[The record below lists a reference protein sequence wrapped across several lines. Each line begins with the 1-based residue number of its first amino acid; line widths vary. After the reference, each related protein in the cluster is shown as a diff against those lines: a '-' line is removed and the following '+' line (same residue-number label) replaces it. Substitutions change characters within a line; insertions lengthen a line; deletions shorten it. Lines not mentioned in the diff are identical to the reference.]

1 MVKVKARSDTVCG
14 LSNKN
19 TALLMKK
26 LMDYVIKEG
35 YYPTEYFNLLQN
47 MEELANGDCTTTY
60 FNTYVNTTLEEWSK

>member
-1 MVKVKARSDTVCG
+1 
-14 LSNKN
+14 
-19 TALLMKK
+19 MKK